1 MYHAFTV
8 LHLAPDLFWT
18 MTPREFAAAL
28 PQQRHVA
35 LSRHRFEELCTAF
48 PDEGAR
54 HDCRGCCD
62 IRRCPR
68 AVD

>member
-1 MYHAFTV
+1 MHHAFAV

-35 LSRHRFEELCTAF
+35 LSRLRLEELCTAF
-48 PDEGAR
+48 PDEGAQ
-54 HDCRGCCD
+54 HD
-62 IRRCPR
+62 
-68 AVD
+68 